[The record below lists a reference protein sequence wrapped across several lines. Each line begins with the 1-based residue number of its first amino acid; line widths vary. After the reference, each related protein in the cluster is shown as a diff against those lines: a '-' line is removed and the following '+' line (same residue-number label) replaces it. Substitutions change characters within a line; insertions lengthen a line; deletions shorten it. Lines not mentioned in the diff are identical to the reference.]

1 MISVLNF
8 NCLLSDIDNITLSH
22 DFDYLPEDYNEK
34 NAGELFMV
42 NEKGYIDYY
51 IISNKMHSL
60 KCDIFWLKRFFEI
73 ETIKDKKI
81 KDISKSDVKKAFG
94 ELLKKYKRG
103 SSALNSCA
111 SALRKYY
118 NYLNDT
124 TKYKLDLSV
133 FNIKLPKRIHKSPS
147 AFLFRDVINLFK
159 ENYHKSKKFIERIDL
174 IAFLLYSTTGARKHE
189 LTNLKIRNVSSAYGN
204 NNSIFDFE
212 ERKIKIFQS
221 KTEEYRSVLL
231 PPIAMKYVNLYL
243 EEREKY
249 ANRSADSFFIN
260 ANGENASESIMD
272 RIPER
277 FQKKYGIKFNLHQ
290 LRAGYV
296 SDLYDSGIDLTM
308 VSRIIGHKSVDTTN
322 KHYLDLQNKEMLRAV
337 KRHPS
342 FSIRKE
348 KLKQEGNMPAD
359 AKENAN
365 KITNEAV
372 REYIKN
378 NLNEIIE
385 YINKKSSSDAGNN

>member
-1 MISVLNF
+1 M
-8 NCLLSDIDNITLSH
+8 
-22 DFDYLPEDYNEK
+22 Y
-34 NAGELFMV
+34 
-42 NEKGYIDYY
+42 
-51 IISNKMHSL
+51 SL
-60 KCDIFWLKRFFEI
+60 KCDTFWLKRFFEI
-73 ETIKDKKI
+73 ETIKNKKI
-81 KDISKSDVKKAFG
+81 KDITKSDVKKAFG

-111 SALRKYY
+111 TALRKYY

-124 TKYKLDLSV
+124 TKYKLDLSI
-133 FNIKLPKRIHKSPS
+133 FNIKLPKRIHKTPS

-159 ENYHKSKKFIERIDL
+159 ENYHKAKKFTERRDL
-174 IAFLLYSTTGARKHE
+174 IAFLLYSITGARKHE
-189 LTNLKIRNVSSAYGN
+189 LTNLKIKNISSAYGN
-204 NNSIFDFE
+204 NASVFDFE

-249 ANRSADSFFIN
+249 ANRSADGFFIN

-277 FQKKYGIKFNLHQ
+277 FQKKYNVKFNLHQ

-296 SDLYDSGIDLTM
+296 SDLYDNGIDLTM

-322 KHYLDLQNKEMLRAV
+322 KHYLDLQNKEMMRAV
-337 KRHPS
+337 KRHPA
-342 FSIRKE
+342 FSIRRE
-348 KLKQEGNMPAD
+348 KLKEET
-359 AKENAN
+359 KE
-365 KITNEAV
+365 KTSELSKEALQD
-372 REYIKN
+372 YIKN
-378 NLNEIIE
+378 NLNEIIK
-385 YINKKSSSDAGNN
+385 YIENKKSSSEAGNDRKG

>member
-8 NCLLSDIDNITLSH
+8 NYLLSDNDNINNSLLF
-22 DFDYLPEDYNEK
+22 DFHLPENFK
-34 NAGELFMV
+34 AGDLFMLK
-42 NEKGYIDYY
+42 EKEYINYY
-51 IISNKMHSL
+51 AISNKMRSL
-60 KCDIFWLKRFFEI
+60 KMDVFWLKNFFGI
-73 ETIKDKKI
+73 DFIKSKQI
-81 KDISKSDVKKAFG
+81 KDISKADVKRAFG

-118 NYLNDT
+118 NFLNDT
-124 TKYKLDLSV
+124 TTKKLDLSI

-147 AFLFRDVINLFK
+147 AFLFKDVITLFK
-159 ENYHKSKKFIERIDL
+159 ENYHKTKKFIERRDL
-174 IAFLLYSTTGARKHE
+174 IAFLLYSITGARKNE
-189 LTNLKIRNVSSAYGN
+189 LTNLKLKNTNDAY
-204 NNSIFDFE
+204 SIINIE
-212 ERKIKIFQS
+212 EHIIKLFQS
-221 KTEEYRSVLL
+221 KTEEYRIVLI

-277 FQKKYGIKFNLHQ
+277 FQKKYGIKFHLHQ

-322 KHYLDLQNKEMLRAV
+322 KHYLDLQNKEMIRAV

-342 FSIRKE
+342 FSIRKQKLIEE
-348 KLKQEGNMPAD
+348 KKP
-359 AKENAN
+359 
-365 KITNEAV
+365 ISNEISDEV
-372 REYIKN
+372 LSEYIKN
-378 NLNEIIE
+378 NMHKIID
-385 YINKKSSSDAGNN
+385 IIKKASADAGNNPRGYEN

>member
-1 MISVLNF
+1 MISILNF
-8 NCLLSDIDNITLSH
+8 NYLLSDNDNINNSLLF
-22 DFDYLPEDYNEK
+22 DFHLPEDFK
-34 NAGELFMV
+34 SGDLFMLK
-42 NEKGYIDYY
+42 EKEYINYY
-51 IISNKMHSL
+51 AISNKMRSL
-60 KCDIFWLKRFFEI
+60 KMDVFWLKNFFGI
-73 ETIKDKKI
+73 DFIKSKQI
-81 KDISKSDVKKAFG
+81 KDISKADVKRAFG

-118 NYLNDT
+118 NFLNDT
-124 TKYKLDLSV
+124 TTKKLDLSI
-133 FNIKLPKRIHKSPS
+133 FNIKLPKRMHKSPS
-147 AFLFRDVINLFK
+147 AFLFRDVITLFK
-159 ENYHKSKKFIERIDL
+159 ENYHKTKKFIERRDL
-174 IAFLLYSTTGARKHE
+174 IAFILYSITGARKNE
-189 LTNLKIRNVSSAYGN
+189 LTNLKLKNTNDAY
-204 NNSIFDFE
+204 SIINIE
-212 ERKIKIFQS
+212 EHKIKLFQS
-221 KTEEYRSVLL
+221 KTEEYRIVLI
-231 PPIAMKYVNLYL
+231 PPIAMKYIKLYL
-243 EEREKY
+243 DEREKY

-260 ANGENASESIMD
+260 ANGENASDSIMD

-277 FQKKYGIKFNLHQ
+277 FQKKYGIKFHLHQ

-322 KHYLDLQNKEMLRAV
+322 KHYLDLQNKEMIRAV

-348 KLKQEGNMPAD
+348 KLKQE
-359 AKENAN
+359 KEN

-385 YINKKSSSDAGNN
+385 YINKKSLL

>member
-8 NCLLSDIDNITLSH
+8 NYLLSDNDNINNSLLF
-22 DFDYLPEDYNEK
+22 DFHLPENFK
-34 NAGELFMV
+34 AGDLFMLK
-42 NEKGYIDYY
+42 EKEYINYY
-51 IISNKMHSL
+51 AISNKMRSL
-60 KCDIFWLKRFFEI
+60 KMDVFWLKNFFGI
-73 ETIKDKKI
+73 DFIKSKQI
-81 KDISKSDVKKAFG
+81 KDISKADVKRAFG

-118 NYLNDT
+118 NFLNDT
-124 TKYKLDLSV
+124 TTKKLDLSI
-133 FNIKLPKRIHKSPS
+133 FNIKLPKRMHRTPN
-147 AFLFRDVINLFK
+147 AFLFKDVITLFK
-159 ENYHKSKKFIERIDL
+159 ENYHKTKKFIERRDL
-174 IAFLLYSTTGARKHE
+174 IAFLLYSITGARKNE
-189 LTNLKIRNVSSAYGN
+189 LTNLKLKNTNDAY
-204 NNSIFDFE
+204 SIINIE
-212 ERKIKIFQS
+212 EHKIKIFQS
-221 KTEEYRSVLL
+221 KTEEYRIVLI
-231 PPIAMKYVNLYL
+231 PPIAMKYINLYL

-277 FQKKYGIKFNLHQ
+277 FQKKYGIKFHLHQ

-322 KHYLDLQNKEMLRAV
+322 KHYLDLQNKEMIRAV

-342 FSIRKE
+342 FSVRKQKLIEE
-348 KLKQEGNMPAD
+348 KKP
-359 AKENAN
+359 
-365 KITNEAV
+365 ISNEISDEV
-372 REYIKN
+372 LSEYIKN
-378 NLNEIIE
+378 NMHKIID
-385 YINKKSSSDAGNN
+385 IIKKASADAGNNPRGYEN